1 MHANIVTVS
10 PVSGKADL
18 KAFVDLPWSIYA
30 NDPNWVPPLKS
41 EVYGLITPGKNPW
54 FEHGEAQYF
63 LCRRAGEVTGRIS
76 AHIDHLARSEEHTSE
91 LQSLMRLSYAVFCLT
106 KNTELPTI
114 PLYQVHNTEPL
125 HRLTQIDINNI
136 YPQLTSLHL

>member
-1 MHANIVTVS
+1 MERLRQRFDTGLLRSASSQHEREFMHANIVTVS

-54 FEHGEAQYF
+54 FEHGAAQYF
-63 LCRRAGEVTGRIS
+63 LCRRAGE
-76 AHIDHLARSEEHTSE
+76 RSEERRVGQECVSKCSSRWSPDT
-91 LQSLMRLSYAVFCLT
+91 
-106 KNTELPTI
+106 
-114 PLYQVHNTEPL
+114 
-125 HRLTQIDINNI
+125 
-136 YPQLTSLHL
+136 

>member
-76 AHIDHLARSEEHTSE
+76 AHIDHLPLTISVEHDMDPGTGNLGLLGAKDE
-91 LQSLMRLSYAVFCLT
+91 TRATALIRTAVHCLRDQGQNHGLGPLSI
-106 KNTELPTI
+106 TI
-114 PLYQVHNTEPL
+114 L
-125 HRLTQIDINNI
+125 
-136 YPQLTSLHL
+136 

>member
-1 MHANIVTVS
+1 MERLRQRFDTGLLRSASSQHEREFMHANIVTVS

-63 LCRRAGEVTGRIS
+63 L
-76 AHIDHLARSEEHTSE
+76 RSEEHTSE
-91 LQSLMRLSYAVFCLT
+91 LQSLMRISYAVFCLKKKT
-106 KNTELPTI
+106 
-114 PLYQVHNTEPL
+114 
-125 HRLTQIDINNI
+125 NI
-136 YPQLTSLHL
+136 

>member
-76 AHIDHLARSEEHTSE
+76 AHIDHLALTMSVEQGMGDRKST
-91 LQSLMRLSYAVFCLT
+91 RLNYS
-106 KNTELPTI
+106 
-114 PLYQVHNTEPL
+114 H
-125 HRLTQIDINNI
+125 
-136 YPQLTSLHL
+136 